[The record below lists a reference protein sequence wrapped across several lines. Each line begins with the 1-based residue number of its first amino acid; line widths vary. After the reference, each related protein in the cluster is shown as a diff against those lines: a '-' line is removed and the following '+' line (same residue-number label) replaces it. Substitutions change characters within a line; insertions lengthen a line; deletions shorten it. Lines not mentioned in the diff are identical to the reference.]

1 MHTFTTTSTSPAD
14 SALTTLLT
22 RYVNGQIGS
31 DYWKQLMSI
40 FDASDVTAQERL
52 AMATFFDDVIGEA
65 GTDARKIP
73 LIQEA
78 TELLGE
84 TRIN

>member
-1 MHTFTTTSTSPAD
+1 MPTFTTANTSPAD

-22 RYVNGQIGS
+22 RYVNGQIGPS
-31 DYWKQLMSI
+31 YWDQLMSI

-65 GTDARKIP
+65 GPDAVKIP

-78 TELLGE
+78 TDLLGE
-84 TRIN
+84 TRAN